1 MARRT
6 VYIDGEKY
14 LRRTDVETFLIM
26 GLDRFGDTDEDG
38 RAQAD
43 FILLAVFDK
52 QSKSYRL
59 LQINR
64 DTMTMV
70 DRYNNSGQYVDSQE
84 MQIALSYAYGELESM
99 SSIKKCDNT
108 VRAIEKLMRG
118 VKVDHYLSI
127 TMDGMEKLI
136 DQIGGVDLTVR
147 DDLSSVDE
155 RLVKGESVHMDGALA
170 LKYVRARRGLND
182 ASNIARMERQKD
194 LMEALVAGLSSD
206 GKKDT
211 DFVGILRK
219 VEDHTTT
226 KCDDVC
232 LGMLENFFDTYTY
245 LGVSALPG
253 EAVKGEVYMEFYVD
267 DNGLEE
273 ILKNVFLEK
282 SE

>member
-1 MARRT
+1 
-6 VYIDGEKY
+6 
-14 LRRTDVETFLIM
+14 
-26 GLDRFGDTDEDG
+26 
-38 RAQAD
+38 
-43 FILLAVFDK
+43 
-52 QSKSYRL
+52 
-59 LQINR
+59 
-64 DTMTMV
+64 
-70 DRYNNSGQYVDSQE
+70 
-84 MQIALSYAYGELESM
+84 
-99 SSIKKCDNT
+99 
-108 VRAIEKLMRG
+108 MRG
-118 VKVDHYLSI
+118 VNVDHYLSI

-232 LGMLENFFDTYTY
+232 LGMLEDFFDTYTY
-245 LGVSALPG
+245 LGISALPG
-253 EAVKGEVYMEFYVD
+253 EAVKGEVYMEFFVD
-267 DNGLEE
+267 DDGLEE

-282 SE
+282 AE